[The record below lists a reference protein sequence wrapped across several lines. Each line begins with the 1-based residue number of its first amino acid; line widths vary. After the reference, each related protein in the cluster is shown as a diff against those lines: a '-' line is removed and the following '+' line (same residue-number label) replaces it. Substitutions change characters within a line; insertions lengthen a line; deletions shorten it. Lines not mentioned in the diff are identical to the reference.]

1 MAFYLATTRLSH
13 NESTYRLQLQC
24 EGLLMKMVKALS
36 TILLSSVI
44 LVGCS
49 GTSMKTQSL
58 DESEYTVLG
67 PGQATATG
75 IMLFQFI
82 PIQQNDRFVRAQN
95 AAIAKQGGDALINV
109 EVQEDWFWAWILNGY
124 QTTVS
129 GDVVKLK

>member
-1 MAFYLATTRLSH
+1 
-13 NESTYRLQLQC
+13 
-24 EGLLMKMVKALS
+24 MKVIKVLS

-44 LVGCS
+44 LVGCT
-49 GTSMKTQSL
+49 GTSMKTQNI

-67 PGQATATG
+67 PGKATATG
-75 IMLFQFI
+75 IMLFNFI

-95 AAIAKQGGDALINV
+95 AAIATQGGDALINV

-129 GDVVKLK
+129 GDVVQLK

>member
-1 MAFYLATTRLSH
+1 
-13 NESTYRLQLQC
+13 
-24 EGLLMKMVKALS
+24 MVKVLS
-36 TILLSSVI
+36 PILLSVVM
-44 LVGCS
+44 LGGCT
-49 GTSMKTQSL
+49 GVSMKTQSL
-58 DESEYTVLG
+58 NESEYTVIG
-67 PGQATATG
+67 PGHATATG

-95 AAIAKQGGDALINV
+95 AAIASRGGDAMINV

>member
-1 MAFYLATTRLSH
+1 
-13 NESTYRLQLQC
+13 
-24 EGLLMKMVKALS
+24 MKMVKALG

-49 GTSMKTQSL
+49 GTSMKTQNI
-58 DESEYTVLG
+58 DETKYTVIG
-67 PGQATATG
+67 PGTATATG

-95 AAIAKQGGDALINV
+95 AAIASRGGDALINV